1 MMLSQ
6 ERTAVVTGGAT
17 GIGAAIVRALSAAAI
32 NVVIDYVGDA
42 APAQALVAELASR
55 GSAAIACEANVAM
68 PADADRLVAAA
79 VARFGRL
86 DILVNNAGI
95 EARYPFVDTPDEVWQ
110 REIAVNLSGPFYC
123 SRSAAKQMIA
133 QGHGGRIVNISSIHE
148 EVAAPTNAP
157 YCASKGGLR
166 MLARTIAVE
175 LAEHRITVNN
185 VAPGAIDTPMDAATI
200 ANKTLDSELLAEI
213 PLQRWGKPEE
223 VAGLV
228 LWLCS
233 DAADYMTGTTVVIDG
248 GMMRQAGS
256 L

>member
-1 MMLSQ
+1 MLSQ
-6 ERTAVVTGGAT
+6 ERTAIVTGGAT
-17 GIGAAIVRALSAAAI
+17 GIGAAIARALAAAAVH
-32 NVVIDYVGDA
+32 VVIDYVGDP
-42 APAQALVAELASR
+42 APARALVAELEGR
-55 GSAAIACEANVAM
+55 GARAIACEANVAL

-79 VARFGRL
+79 VAAFGGL

-95 EARYPFVDTPDEVWQ
+95 ETRYPFVDTPDEVWQ

-133 QGHGGRIVNISSIHE
+133 QARGGRIVNVSSIHE

-166 MLARTIAVE
+166 MLMRTIAVE
-175 LAEHRITVNN
+175 LAPHDITVNN

-200 ANKTLDSELLAEI
+200 ANPKLDDELLAEI
-213 PLQRWGKPEE
+213 PLHRWGKPEE

-228 LWLCS
+228 VWLCS
-233 DAADYMTGTTVVIDG
+233 DAAADITGTTVVIDG

>member
-1 MMLSQ
+1 MQSQ
-6 ERTAVVTGGAT
+6 GRTAVITGGAT

-32 NVVIDYVGDA
+32 NTVIDYVGDPT
-42 APAQALVAELASR
+42 PARALVAELASR
-55 GSAAIACEANVAM
+55 GGKAIACEANVSLA
-68 PADADRLVAAA
+68 ADADRLVAAA
-79 VARFGRL
+79 VSQFGSL

-133 QGHGGRIVNISSIHE
+133 QARGGRIVNISSIHE
-148 EVAAPTNAP
+148 DVAAPTNAP
-157 YCASKGGLR
+157 YCASKGGVR
-166 MLARTIAVE
+166 MLARTIALE
-175 LAEHRITVNN
+175 LAPHGITVNN

-200 ANKTLDSELLAEI
+200 ADKKLDTELLDEI
-213 PLQRWGKPEE
+213 PLHRWGTPEE
-223 VAGLV
+223 VAELV

-233 DAADYMTGTTVVIDG
+233 DAASYITGTTVVIDG

>member
-1 MMLSQ
+1 MQSQ
-6 ERTAVVTGGAT
+6 GRTAVITGGAT

-32 NVVIDYVGDA
+32 NTVIDYVGDP

-55 GSAAIACEANVAM
+55 GGKAIACEANVSLA
-68 PADADRLVAAA
+68 ADADRLVAAA
-79 VARFGRL
+79 VSQFGSL

-133 QGHGGRIVNISSIHE
+133 QARGGRIVNISSIHE
-148 EVAAPTNAP
+148 DVAAPTNAP
-157 YCASKGGLR
+157 YCASKGGVR
-166 MLARTIAVE
+166 MLARTIALE
-175 LAEHRITVNN
+175 LAPHGITVNN

-200 ANKTLDSELLAEI
+200 ADKKLDTELLDEI
-213 PLQRWGKPEE
+213 PLHRWGTPEE
-223 VAGLV
+223 VAELV

-233 DAADYMTGTTVVIDG
+233 DAASYITGTTVVIDG